1 MTAKLRGADPFS
13 VIVPFGKHKGSTVAE
28 LLAKDV
34 DYVGWVLGQAGRG
47 ARRHRTWLRK
57 KHAELY
63 AALLAAL
70 RVPPPASLPP

>member
-1 MTAKLRGADPFS
+1 MAAKLRGADPFS
-13 VIVPFGKHKGSTVAE
+13 VIVPFGKHKGATVAE
-28 LLAKDV
+28 VLAADA
-34 DYVGWVLGQAGRG
+34 DYVTWMLSQAGRG
-47 ARRHRTWLRK
+47 ARRRRTWLRK